1 MGQKLP
7 GLLVVLSGP
16 SGVGKSTVAAE
27 LLKRPDYVRSISV
40 TTRARRAGEVEGQ
53 DYQFVSREE
62 FVGLVRQ
69 GELMEHAEVH
79 GNFYG
84 TPKEPLRRAVAQKQ
98 VMLLVIDVVGG
109 SQVKSKDLDALLVFL
124 LPPDQT
130 ELARRLG
137 GRGTED
143 ISQQTVRLQRA
154 EMEIHRARDVYDHL
168 VVNTDLKQCVA
179 EVDQLVQAGRRRL
192 KDRQD
197 AGIELYPGLKS
208 QPE

>member
-16 SGVGKSTVAAE
+16 SGVGKSTVAAQ

-40 TTRARRAGEVEGQ
+40 TTRAKRAGEEEGK

-84 TPKEPLRRAVAQKQ
+84 TPKEPLRRAVAQRQ

-109 SQVKSKDLDALLVFL
+109 SQVKNKDLDALLVFL
-124 LPPDQT
+124 LPPDQA
-130 ELARRLG
+130 ELARRLV
-137 GRGTED
+137 GRATED
-143 ISQQTVRLQRA
+143 VSQQTVRLQRA

-168 VVNTDLKQCVA
+168 VVNQELNQCVA